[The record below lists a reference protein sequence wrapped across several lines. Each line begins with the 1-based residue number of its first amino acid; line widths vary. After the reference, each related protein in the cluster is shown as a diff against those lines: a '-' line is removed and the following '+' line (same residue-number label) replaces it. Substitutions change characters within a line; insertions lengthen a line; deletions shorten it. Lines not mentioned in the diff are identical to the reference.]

1 MKGINLSCAS
11 PASTAICVSAMD
23 QRSMVRHGGG
33 RAIDRHNPH
42 LRDVRHDKNSTAGRA
57 IATIDC
63 LNNSVSSSQSHS
75 QSQLVQ
81 PPTKYAKAYHHR
93 KTKKKPTRTSSA
105 KPTSPPGSSRYLL
118 SETSITDVVTERE
131 PLPSSLV
138 SIQSKGSW
146 PSVHFDE
153 FPAVHQTSSS
163 SSTATPSNEH
173 QVVVLRVSLH
183 CKGCEGKVRKHIS
196 KMKGVTSFNIDFAM
210 KKVTV
215 VGDVT
220 PLGVLASISR
230 VKNAKFWPSLS
241 SSSSIKPTH
250 H

>member
-11 PASTAICVSAMD
+11 PASTAICVSVMD
-23 QRSMVRHGGG
+23 QRSIVRHGGG

-42 LRDVRHDKNSTAGRA
+42 LRDVRHNKNSTAT
-57 IATIDC
+57 ATIDR
-63 LNNSVSSSQSHS
+63 LKNSASASQSHS
-75 QSQLVQ
+75 QSQVVQ

-93 KTKKKPTRTSSA
+93 KTKKNPTRTSSA

-118 SETSITDVVTERE
+118 SETSITDVITECE

-153 FPAVHQTSSS
+153 FPAVHQTSS